1 MIMGCYII
9 MKITKKEL
17 SILRRAIKVFT
28 YTLHEEN
35 DYDHLDYKK
44 ALETIS
50 NKIYKEYDEAF
61 PLED

>member
-1 MIMGCYII
+1 

>member
-1 MIMGCYII
+1 

-28 YTLHEEN
+28 YTLHEEG
-35 DYDHLDYKK
+35 DYDYLDYKK
-44 ALETIS
+44 ALKTIS
-50 NKIYKEYDEAF
+50 SKIYKEYDEAF